1 MTGPATTAR
10 RTHLPVLAFLFAVVV
25 AAACRSA
32 PAEPRDG
39 EPSKPSPSP
48 LTGRASAVAAPAA
61 VDATAIPTRWP
72 IKHVVFL
79 IKENRTFDNLF
90 GTFPGANGTSVGW
103 DRGVRRP
110 LVRGTDGR
118 TDSDIPHCYTCALAA
133 WNHGKMDGFNQT
145 ASADRWAYTQ
155 LHRDQL
161 PNYWHWAKN
170 YVLADNF
177 FASAQGPSFPNH
189 LYTIAAQSGGAHDNP
204 RRDTFFSNSFGC
216 DAPKQEKVLVYDS
229 EGNVKAVP
237 PCFDFQT
244 EGDLLNRAGIPW
256 AYYAATETQRGYIW
270 SAYSAIRRY
279 RMNPARWER
288 HIFPVDQVVRD
299 IDLGRLPPVTWITPR
314 FELSEHPEWNFC
326 YGENWSTRVIDA
338 IMRSPMWKDT
348 AIFLTWDDYGGF
360 YDHVP
365 PPQVDDFGFGI
376 RVPLIV
382 ISPYAKRGVVDHRL
396 GEFSSILRFIE
407 DNWGLTQ
414 LTHRDRDAR
423 NLSYDFDFTQT
434 PRPPDPLPLRTDCT
448 GTRFGAH

>member
-1 MTGPATTAR
+1 MSNRRAVRALLAALLGCATLAVACDDGSAR
-10 RTHLPVLAFLFAVVV
+10 SSGGSERL
-25 AAACRSA
+25 
-32 PAEPRDG
+32 
-39 EPSKPSPSP
+39 PSPSP
-48 LTGRASAVAAPAA
+48 LTGRASPTAGPAA
-61 VDATAIPTRWP
+61 VDASAFDTRWP

-79 IKENRTFDNLF
+79 VKENRTFDHLF
-90 GTFPGANGTSVGW
+90 GTFPGANGVSVGW

-118 TDSDIPHCYTCALAA
+118 TDSDIPHCYTCSLEA
-133 WNHGKMDGFNQT
+133 WNEGRMDGFNVS

-155 LHRDQL
+155 LHEDQL
-161 PNYWHWAKN
+161 PNYWHWAREF
-170 YVLADNF
+170 VLSDRF

-204 RRDTFFSNSFGC
+204 RRHNFFSNSFGC
-216 DAPKQEKVLVYDS
+216 DAPRIEKVLVYDS
-229 EGNVKAVP
+229 EGNAKRVR
-237 PCFDFQT
+237 PCFDFAT
-244 EGDLLNRAGIPW
+244 EGDLLNEAGIPW

-279 RMNPARWER
+279 RQRPERWNR
-288 HIFPVDQVVRD
+288 HIFPVDQVVSD
-299 IDLGRLPPVTWITPR
+299 IRANGLPPITWVTPR

-326 YGENWSTRVIDA
+326 HGENWSTRVINA

-376 RVPLIV
+376 RVPMLV
-382 ISPYAKRGVVDHRL
+382 ISPYAKRGHVDHRL
-396 GEFSSILRFIE
+396 GEFSSVLRFIE
-407 DNWGLTQ
+407 DNWGLGR

-423 NLSYDFDFTQT
+423 NMSYVFDFSQT
-434 PRPPDPLPLRTDCT
+434 PRSPDPRPLRTDCV
-448 GTRFGAH
+448 GSRFGKR